1 MANRCVECDHLLVD
15 DEVEYLLNGKS
26 YCEDCCRMIR
36 SAGDDESKNETI
48 SSKISEFGKG
58 FKIPDDK

>member
-1 MANRCVECDHLLVD
+1 MLSKCVECDSLLVD
-15 DEVEYLLNGKS
+15 EEYLYKGKS
-26 YCEDCCRMIR
+26 YCDDCYRMFR